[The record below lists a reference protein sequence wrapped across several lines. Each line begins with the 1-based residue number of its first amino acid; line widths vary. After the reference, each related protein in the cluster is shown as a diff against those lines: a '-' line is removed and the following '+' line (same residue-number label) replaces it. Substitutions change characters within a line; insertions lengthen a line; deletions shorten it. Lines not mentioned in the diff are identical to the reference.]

1 MFAESDLL
9 PISALQH
16 LEYCERQCALIHIE
30 RQWDDNRFTA
40 EGNVL
45 HDRVDSEER
54 ETRKNVRIAR
64 GLRIRSMNLGI
75 WGQAD
80 VVEFH
85 RVTDTENTVC
95 LPNIQGNWK
104 PYPVEY
110 KRGKPKSNRCDEV
123 QLCAQALSI
132 EEMLGVT
139 IREGA
144 LYYCTPKRRT
154 VIEFNTDLRTETESA
169 ICRLHELIRSKQT
182 PKAIYGD
189 KCKQCSL
196 KDICLP
202 QIGNHGTVEDYI
214 EQALGTSNEERSDET
229 TA

>member
-1 MFAESDLL
+1 MFEESDLL

-30 RQWDDNRFTA
+30 RLWDDNRFTA
-40 EGNVL
+40 EGTIL
-45 HDRVDSEER
+45 HERVDSEER
-54 ETRKNVRIAR
+54 ESRKNVRIAR
-64 GLRIRSMNLGI
+64 GLRIRSMRLGI

-85 RVTDTENTVC
+85 RVTDTENAIN
-95 LPNIQGNWK
+95 LPDTQGKWK
-104 PYPVEY
+104 PYPIEY
-110 KRGKPKSNRCDEV
+110 KRGKPKTNRCDEI

-139 IREGA
+139 INEGA

-154 VIEFNTDLRTETESA
+154 VIEFNADIRSETEA
-169 ICRLHELIRSKQT
+169 TICRLHELIRSRQT
-182 PKAIYGD
+182 PKAIYSD
-189 KCKQCSL
+189 KCEQCSL

-202 QIGNHGTVEDYI
+202 KISNYGTVMDYV
-214 EQALGTSNEERSDET
+214 EQELGISEEHSDET
-229 TA
+229 TP

>member
-1 MFAESDLL
+1 MFEESDLL

-30 RQWDDNRFTA
+30 RLWDDNRFTA
-40 EGNVL
+40 EGTIL
-45 HDRVDSEER
+45 HERADSEER
-54 ETRKNVRIAR
+54 ENRKNVRIAR
-64 GLRIRSMNLGI
+64 GLRIRSMRLGI

-85 RVTDTENTVC
+85 RTTDTENTINLSDV
-95 LPNIQGNWK
+95 QGKWK
-104 PYPVEY
+104 PYPIEY
-110 KRGKPKSNRCDEV
+110 KRGKPKTNKCDEI

-132 EEMLGVT
+132 EEMLGVA
-139 IREGA
+139 IHEGA

-154 VIEFNTDLRTETESA
+154 IIEFDTNLRTETEMTIS
-169 ICRLHELIRSKQT
+169 RLHELIQSRQT

-189 KCKQCSL
+189 KCKLCSL

-202 QIGNHGTVEDYI
+202 QISNYGTVKDYI
-214 EQALGTSNEERSDET
+214 EQELGTSEEYSDET
-229 TA
+229 TP

>member
-1 MFAESDLL
+1 MFEESELL

-40 EGNVL
+40 EGTAL
-45 HDRVDSEER
+45 HERVDSEEH
-54 ETRKNVRIAR
+54 ENRKNIRIAR
-64 GLRIRSMNLGI
+64 SLKIRSMRLGI
-75 WGQAD
+75 CGQAD

-85 RVTDTENTVC
+85 RVAGGEGTVC
-95 LPNIQGNWK
+95 LPNAQGKWK

-110 KRGKPKSNRCDEV
+110 KRGKPKTDRCDEV

-132 EEMLGVT
+132 EEMLGAT

-154 VIEFNTDLRTETESA
+154 VIEFNTDLRTETEAA
-169 ICRLHELIRSKQT
+169 IRRLHELIRSRQT
-182 PKAIYGD
+182 PKAVYSN

-196 KDICLP
+196 NDICLP
-202 QIGNHGTVEDYI
+202 QIGNYMSVTDYI
-214 EQALGTSNEERSDET
+214 EQELGTSEEYSDET
-229 TA
+229 AS

>member
-1 MFAESDLL
+1 MFEESELL

-30 RQWDDNRFTA
+30 RLWDDNRFTA
-40 EGNVL
+40 EGTVL

-54 ETRKNVRIAR
+54 ENRKNVRIAR
-64 GLRIRSMNLGI
+64 SLRIRSMRLGI

-85 RVTDTENTVC
+85 RATGTENVVC
-95 LPNIQGNWK
+95 LPGAQGKWT

-110 KRGKPKSNRCDEV
+110 KRGKPKTNRCDEV
-123 QLCAQALSI
+123 QLCAQALSL

-139 IREGA
+139 IHEGA

-154 VIEFNTDLRTETESA
+154 VIEFNTVIRTETEAA
-169 ICRLHELIRSKQT
+169 ICRLHELIRSRQT
-182 PKAIYGD
+182 PKAVYGD

-196 KDICLP
+196 KEICLP
-202 QIGNHGTVEDYI
+202 RVGKYTSVTDYI
-214 EQALGTSNEERSDET
+214 EQELGTSEEYPNE
-229 TA
+229 TAS

>member
-1 MFAESDLL
+1 MFEESDLL

-40 EGNVL
+40 EGTIL
-45 HDRVDSEER
+45 HERADSEER
-54 ETRKNVRIAR
+54 ENRKNIRIAR
-64 GLRIRSMNLGI
+64 GLRIRSMRLGI

-85 RVTDTENTVC
+85 RVTDTENGIT
-95 LPNIQGNWK
+95 LPDAHGKWK
-104 PYPVEY
+104 PYPIEY

-132 EEMLGVT
+132 EEMLGVA
-139 IREGA
+139 ILEGA

-154 VIEFNTDLRTETESA
+154 VIEFDANLRTETETTIS
-169 ICRLHELIRSKQT
+169 RLHELIRSRQT
-182 PKAIYGD
+182 PKAIYCD
-189 KCKQCSL
+189 KCRQCSL

-202 QIGNHGTVEDYI
+202 QIGSHGTVMDYI
-214 EQALGTSNEERSDET
+214 EQELGISEENSDET
-229 TA
+229 TP

>member
-1 MFAESDLL
+1 MFEESELL

-30 RQWDDNRFTA
+30 RQWDDNRYTA
-40 EGNVL
+40 EGTIL
-45 HDRVDSEER
+45 HERADSEER
-54 ETRKNVRIAR
+54 ENRKNIRIAR
-64 GLRIRSMNLGI
+64 GLRIRSMRLGI

-85 RVTDTENTVC
+85 RADDSENAVRFPGTR
-95 LPNIQGNWK
+95 GKWK

-110 KRGKPKSNRCDEV
+110 KRGKPKTNQCDEI

-132 EEMLGVT
+132 EEMLGVA
-139 IREGA
+139 IPEGA

-154 VIEFNTDLRTETESA
+154 VIQFDGNLRADTEAA
-169 ICRLHELIRSKQT
+169 IYRLHDLIRSRRT
-182 PKAIYGD
+182 PKAVYGD

-196 KDICLP
+196 NNICLP
-202 QIGNHGTVEDYI
+202 HIGSQGTVKSYI
-214 EQALGTSNEERSDET
+214 EKELNIIEEDSNET
-229 TA
+229 IP